1 MSICCV
7 RLRRGAAQATA
18 TLRLP
23 DDRSDTV
30 FLAAAGSWGV
40 YAMAI
45 APSGPNLPK
54 ALLLFAQFRPRKG
67 RCGWDMTKRVLTI
80 LGAALPGYGAI
91 WLTLL
96 FVLFK
101 LSV

>member
-1 MSICCV
+1 M
-7 RLRRGAAQATA
+7 
-18 TLRLP
+18 
-23 DDRSDTV
+23 